1 MLSLQKQTV
10 ILLGEEE
17 IAQVYGGF
25 LQLLSIEEYK
35 CSGRRWRRDEEWETA
50 TRPGSGLGQEA
61 KFVKEAHK

>member
-1 MLSLQKQTV
+1 MQLCVVLSLQKQTV

-35 CSGRRWRRDEEWETA
+35 CSWEEMVE
-50 TRPGSGLGQEA
+50 G
-61 KFVKEAHK
+61 